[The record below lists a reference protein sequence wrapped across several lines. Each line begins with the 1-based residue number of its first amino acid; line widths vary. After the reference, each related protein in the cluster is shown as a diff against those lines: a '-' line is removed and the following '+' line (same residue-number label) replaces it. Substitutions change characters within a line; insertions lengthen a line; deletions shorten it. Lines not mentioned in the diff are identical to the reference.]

1 METNFSTM
9 DIEYQSVEAI
19 QAYQEELLRKQM
31 HYLAE
36 HSPYYKRMFESFGI
50 DIESIRT
57 IDDLVRIPF
66 TEKKDLQLYNEDF
79 LCVPREEIIDYIT
92 TSGTLGDPRPSAA
105 RNTTCN
111 DSPTTNTNRSPAP
124 ASKKATSC
132 N

>member
-1 METNFSTM
+1 M

-66 TEKKDLQLYNEDF
+66 TEKK
-79 LCVPREEIIDYIT
+79 
-92 TSGTLGDPRPSAA
+92 
-105 RNTTCN
+105 TCN
-111 DSPTTNTNRSPAP
+111 STTRTFSACRA
-124 ASKKATSC
+124 KR
-132 N
+132 